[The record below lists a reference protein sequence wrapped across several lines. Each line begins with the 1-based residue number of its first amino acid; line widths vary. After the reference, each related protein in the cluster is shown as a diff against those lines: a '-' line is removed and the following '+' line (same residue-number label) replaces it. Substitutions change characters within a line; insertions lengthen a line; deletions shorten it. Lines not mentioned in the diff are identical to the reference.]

1 MTASPPA
8 TEPKKPLLL
17 GVSMRN
23 AFATTSSHRH
33 YVPESKKSLRRAQS
47 FRWRAE
53 IEHNYV
59 KAARRLAH
67 GNANQTA
74 RRLGI
79 KRSTLCKRMKS
90 SAKET

>member
-8 TEPKKPLLL
+8 NEPKKPLL

-23 AFATTSSHRH
+23 AFATASSHRH
-33 YVPESKKSLRRAQS
+33 YVPGAHKIRRRALS

-53 IEHNYV
+53 IEQNYV
-59 KAARRLAH
+59 EAARRLAH